1 MPALKTREQWLASL
15 AQRSASLIA
24 RSIADG
30 GDEEPTL
37 RLACGFPPATG
48 RKKALADILPP
59 TASEDF
65 TAEIF
70 VSPEVDD
77 PLEVARLVIPLLVVA
92 HSGDYKRGA
101 RYREA
106 CNRLGLTIP
115 EHTPSWLA
123 DRLEALG
130 SYPHAQVTVPER
142 TKQSTRLIKVVC
154 THEHDAYIARVSR
167 TTLDTF
173 GAPICPACANTG
185 NLRSMEVHA

>member
-48 RKKALADILPP
+48 RKQVLADILPP

-70 VSPEVDD
+70 VSPEVDN
-77 PLEVARLVIPLLVVA
+77 PLEVARLVLPLLVVA

-106 CNRLGLTIP
+106 CARLGLTDG
-115 EHTPSWLA
+115 ETPSWLT
-123 DRLEALG
+123 DRLNALG

-142 TKQSTRLIKVVC
+142 AKQSTRLIKVVC
-154 THEHDAYIARVSR
+154 MHDHDPYIARVSR
-167 TTLDTF
+167 KTLDTF
-173 GAPICPACANTG
+173 KAPICPACLNAGST
-185 NLRSMEVHA
+185 RSMEVHA

>member
-48 RKKALADILPP
+48 RKSVLADILPP

-77 PLEVARLVIPLLVVA
+77 PEQVARLIIPLLVVA

-106 CNRLGLTIP
+106 CARLGLNGDEI
-115 EHTPSWLA
+115 PSWLT
-123 DRLEALG
+123 DRLNAIG
-130 SYPHAQVTVPER
+130 TYPHAQVTVPER
-142 TKQSTRLIKVVC
+142 TKQTTRLIKVVC
-154 THEHDAYIARVSR
+154 MHDHDPYIARVSR